1 MYNAVME
8 AFDEN
13 QSHYTVFNHKK
24 DQFSAINLDVD
35 DITTPLKT
43 LK

>member
-1 MYNAVME
+1 MYNSVME

-13 QSHYTVFNHKK
+13 QSHCTAFNGKK
-24 DQFSAINLDVD
+24 DPFSTINLEVD

-43 LK
+43 IK